1 MMKSWKFGALAASA
15 ILLAACKTTGDE
27 TGTANSS
34 GSTNAGTA
42 TGTGS
47 SGTTGG
53 STTGGTTGGGTG
65 TDIPALVNVNLQNVL
80 NDLSVAIN
88 VEQANIPVNAQ
99 VPITVAANVCG
110 VSVSVLSVSTGGQAS
125 CTAKTTSPALVQ
137 VVQQQISA
145 GGDVGGGDQTTT
157 PPPTGN

>member
-1 MMKSWKFGALAASA
+1 MMKSWKFAALAASA
-15 ILLAACKTTGDE
+15 ILVAACKTTGDD

-34 GSTNAGTA
+34 GTTDTGTA

-47 SGTTGG
+47 SGTAGGG
-53 STTGGTTGGGTG
+53 STTGGGGTG

-80 NDLSVAIN
+80 NNLSVALN

-125 CTAKTTSPALVQ
+125 CTAKTTSPELVQ

-145 GGDVGGGDQTTT
+145 GGNVGGGDQTTT